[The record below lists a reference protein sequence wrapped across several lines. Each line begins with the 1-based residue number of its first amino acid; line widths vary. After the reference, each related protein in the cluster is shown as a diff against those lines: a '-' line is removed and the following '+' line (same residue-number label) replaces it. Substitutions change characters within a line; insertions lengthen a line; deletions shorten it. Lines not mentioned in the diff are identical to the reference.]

1 MVTEGVVKH
10 EFVVQTI
17 QWGLDKLRRAQIEQL
32 NAKRSPIEDSGFNWD
47 ALVSGVAG
55 RKDGVIG
62 SNGRYRIVLPIDRR
76 LRFADM
82 KRLGGKKGAN
92 AAVYNRPTWGV
103 FFGRDDSVRTRLRTG
118 ISEAIRESV
127 LTNLRQAIKQ
137 KP

>member
-1 MVTEGVVKH
+1 MI
-10 EFVVQTI
+10 VQTI
-17 QWGLDKLRRAQIEQL
+17 QWGLDKLRRAQLEQL

-55 RKDGVIG
+55 RQDGVIG
-62 SNGRYRIVLPIDRR
+62 SNGRYRIVLPIDIR

-103 FFGRDDSVRTRLRTG
+103 FFGRDDSVRTRLQTG

-127 LTNLRQAIKQ
+127 LTNLRQAIEQ

>member
-10 EFVVQTI
+10 EFIVQTL
-17 QWGLDKLRRAQIEQL
+17 QWGLDKLRRAQLEQL

-55 RKDGVIG
+55 RQDGLIG
-62 SNGRYRIVLPIDRR
+62 SNGRYRIVLPIDIR

-127 LTNLRQAIKQ
+127 LTNLRQAIEQ

>member
-17 QWGLDKLRRAQIEQL
+17 QWGLDKLRRAQLEQL

-55 RKDGVIG
+55 RQDGVIG
-62 SNGRYRIVLPIDRR
+62 SNGRYRIVLPIDIR

-118 ISEAIRESV
+118 IGEAIRESV
-127 LTNLRQAIKQ
+127 LTNLRQAIEQ